1 MLLATLAVCAH
12 ADIVRWLYDVDI
24 AVASQAERQ
33 RAARTGLGQLLV
45 RVTGLAELPPNP
57 EIRTALREAENYYG
71 RFEFWTERVARER
84 AAASD
89 DAASEA
95 ADAGE
100 TMFLRI
106 HYEPAT
112 VLGLLRRAGLP
123 VWSVDRPS
131 VLAWIAIET
140 DGARQIVSSGSTAD
154 LAAAL
159 QQQARRRGIEL
170 SVPSMDLTDLGV
182 APGVVWGRFWNPVEA
197 ASKRYRRDVIVLG
210 RVAERADGSWV
221 ADWELRSTDDA
232 KLIGRSEPG
241 TVRTET
247 ATEAVVA
254 SVDFVA
260 DTLAER
266 FAVGGR
272 LDAIAVTIRG
282 ASTIAAYASVLDYL
296 QSREYI
302 ERLDVKAVARDA
314 LTLKLHSRSST
325 AQLEELL
332 SMGGSL
338 AVVRGTGALGQPL
351 ELEWRGDG

>member
-1 MLLATLAVCAH
+1 MCAH

-24 AVASQAERQ
+24 PVASQAERQ
-33 RAARTGLGQLLV
+33 RAARTGLGELLV

-57 EIRTALREAENYYG
+57 EIRAALREAENYYG
-71 RFEFWTERVARER
+71 RFEFWTERIARER
-84 AAASD
+84 TVADD

-95 ADAGE
+95 GADAAE

-140 DGARQIVSSGSTAD
+140 DGARQIVSSGGTAD

-170 SVPSMDLTDLGV
+170 SAPSMDLTDLGV

-232 KLIGRSEPG
+232 KLLGRSEPG
-241 TVRTET
+241 TVRAET

-302 ERLDVKAVARDA
+302 ERLDVKTVARDA

-338 AVVRGTGALGQPL
+338 SVVRGTGALGQPL
-351 ELEWRGDG
+351 EFEWRGDG